1 MTVQQMI
8 ATLNEIAVHAKAL
21 PCKDP
26 IDLTRWPNALQQQ
39 ALLHR
44 VVEAA
49 LHAAWALEDYSSKG
63 NQTL

>member
-8 ATLNEIAVHAKAL
+8 ATLNDIAEQTKAL
-21 PCKDP
+21 DCKDP

-39 ALLHR
+39 ELLAR
-44 VVEAA
+44 AVEAA

-63 NQTL
+63 NQDV